1 MVERLLDFLS
11 APTEEETHEY
21 VKANNVTR
29 KPIKGLSSSKS
40 EESEDEQQSG
50 EENEKESNT
59 DEDETKNEEDVSLL
73 AEGLLKRLSDAK
85 IDLLLLAF
93 FTLFALIF
101 LPVFVCLFT
110 LKPLLCVCLSLES
123 GVEAAAYF
131 SQLELHQVSF
141 LLLPLAVPFP
151 CLHVYVISVIR

>member
-59 DEDETKNEEDVSLL
+59 DEDETKNEEDDDDDDDYADEKEDDKNKKSQ
-73 AEGLLKRLSDAK
+73 AELQGKLGALPKKHEFSMPSD
-85 IDLLLLAF
+85 DVLRTWVRAF
-93 FTLFALIF
+93 VACHNMSTATLRQAIEISSSKFG
-101 LPVFVCLFT
+101 VDMKVKKET
-110 LKPLLCVCLSLES
+110 LKMFITEEC
-123 GVEAAAYF
+123 
-131 SQLELHQVSF
+131 
-141 LLLPLAVPFP
+141 
-151 CLHVYVISVIR
+151 